1 MPVTGLKVVI
11 HHMLA
16 IHPSLP
22 PSHSAVLGTRLP
34 GAFPAEL
41 QREWCL
47 SVARSQ
53 LVLVSSPCKSWEG
66 HKMSFMGSFWT
77 GTILATGGAAVLCTG
92 WDDKVEK
99 WLGLGRMLKRM
110 CAGVEPLG
118 WM

>member
-22 PSHSAVLGTRLP
+22 PSHSAVPRTRLP

-47 SVARSQ
+47 SVALVTTGPCVISLQKLGRSQ
-53 LVLVSSPCKSWEG
+53 DVLYGVILDWDHTGHRRSSSAVHW
-66 HKMSFMGSFWT
+66 MG
-77 GTILATGGAAVLCTG
+77 
-92 WDDKVEK
+92 
-99 WLGLGRMLKRM
+99 
-110 CAGVEPLG
+110 
-118 WM
+118 